1 MNTPNASLIR
11 SKKPLW
17 NCLSV
22 LMLSLVLV
30 AMAGCGSTKVYT
42 ADKTITYNGALY
54 NMGNVQRISS
64 RIEGQQADGTKVGMS
79 NLEKKEAEALI
90 KANPEMMVST
100 VVVLDDADFTYQ
112 RMAVKKYSDF
122 DKLKRNLLDA
132 MDDINKFMG
141 DEKKTQLKLK

>member
-11 SKKPLW
+11 SKTPLW

-141 DEKKTQLKLK
+141 DKKKTQLKLK